1 MRTRRNDI
9 EEESAAE
16 REIVYTRII
25 LGWALVL
32 VILFWITSAPPST
45 ENRAVQFLIC
55 GDLVGGDASTQ
66 SEGECAEDAE
76 IVRASVA
83 MPKVFDVAR
92 RMMGE
97 AWADPKPLEM
107 TATFVGGAA
116 KARLTMQ
123 MGFVPAEPR
132 AQYAQVDGGWP
143 LGRLK

>member
-1 MRTRRNDI
+1 MRTKRNEI
-9 EEESAAE
+9 KESAAE
-16 REIVYTRII
+16 REIAYTRII

-32 VILFWITSAPPST
+32 VILFWITSTPPST

-66 SEGECAEDAE
+66 NKGECAEDAE

-107 TATFVGGAA
+107 TATFVGWDA

-132 AQYAQVDGGWP
+132 AEYAQVDGGGDS
-143 LGRLK
+143 GRLQ

>member
-1 MRTRRNDI
+1 MRTKRNDI

-16 REIVYTRII
+16 REIAYTRII

-32 VILFWITSAPPST
+32 VILFWITSAPSST
-45 ENRAVQFLIC
+45 ESRAVQFSIC
-55 GDLVGGDASTQ
+55 GSLVGGGASTQ

-76 IVRASVA
+76 IVRASIA
-83 MPKVFDVAR
+83 MPRMFDVAR

-97 AWADPKPLEM
+97 AWANPKPLEM
-107 TATFVGGAA
+107 TATFVGGDA

-132 AQYAQVDGGWP
+132 AQYAQEYSGWDS
-143 LGRLK
+143 GRL